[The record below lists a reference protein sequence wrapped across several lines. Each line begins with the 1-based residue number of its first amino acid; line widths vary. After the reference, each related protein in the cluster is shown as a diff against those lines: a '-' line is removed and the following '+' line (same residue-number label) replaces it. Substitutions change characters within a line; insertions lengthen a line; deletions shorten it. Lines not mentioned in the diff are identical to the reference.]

1 MEQSTLAI
9 IIVLLAIVSFAL
21 EKIPVALTAILA
33 SLAMAIFGIT
43 DYSKAFFCQHSFRI
57 RQLWP

>member
-21 EKIPVALTAILA
+21 EKIPVALTAIPYWRHWQWPYLG
-33 SLAMAIFGIT
+33 LLIT
-43 DYSKAFFCQHSFRI
+43 VKHIRI
-57 RQLWP
+57 SVLRRL

>member
-43 DYSKAFFCQHSFRI
+43 DYSKAS
-57 RQLWP
+57 

>member
-21 EKIPVALTAILA
+21 EKIPVALTAILRHWQWPY
-33 SLAMAIFGIT
+33 LGLLIT
-43 DYSKAFFCQHSFRI
+43 VKHIRI
-57 RQLWP
+57 SVLRRL